1 MASETPAPP
10 PGKPPVLRK
19 PRSGRGTGLTAL
31 VVALATAGAGA
42 WWTLKIDQPAQQR
55 LEEALVANDRNVTSL
70 IGEIHAQQK
79 SLNALSAGE
88 DAAGSRLVALEREVA
103 RLAKET
109 ASRRVP
115 EGAMLRV
122 ARIGHLVHAADLAL
136 RMDRDPAL
144 ARTALHAAQGQ
155 LEVLRPAEEA
165 LHTAIATALAAL
177 DAVAEPPLEATNAEW
192 AAVSLALERLP
203 VKLATDTQPATGDD
217 ASQAGPVAGW
227 RGVLQAMWQDLLGLV
242 EIRDL
247 TTADEA
253 FIDPARH
260 ALNLAAM
267 RQEIG
272 LLRAALLRRDAV
284 SVKVSAEVLSQALT
298 REFSPEAPEVQALHS
313 KLAALRE
320 MELNPALPDLTE
332 CLALLPALN
341 AEPGASPPA
350 PPAPAAPADGTDFVP
365 PPADPRDIM

>member
-1 MASETPAPP
+1 MALA
-10 PGKPPVLRK
+10 
-19 PRSGRGTGLTAL
+19 
-31 VVALATAGAGA
+31 VAVATAGAGA
-42 WWTLKIDQPAQQR
+42 WWVLEIHRPAQQR
-55 LEEALVANDRNVTSL
+55 LEAALVANDRNVTSL

-88 DAAGSRLVALEREVA
+88 DAAGTKLATLEREVG
-103 RLAKET
+103 RLAEET
-109 ASRRVP
+109 ASRRAP
-115 EGAMLRV
+115 EGAVLRV

-144 ARTALHAAQGQ
+144 AKIALHAAQGQ
-155 LEVLRPAEEA
+155 LETLRPAEEA
-165 LHTAIATALAAL
+165 LHTAIGTALAAL

-203 VKLATDTQPATGDD
+203 VKLVPGTQPAAGDE
-217 ASQAGPVAGW
+217 APQAAPVTGW

-247 TTADEA
+247 TTTDEA

-260 ALNLAAM
+260 ALNVAAM
-267 RQEIG
+267 RQEIA
-272 LLRAALLRRDAV
+272 LLRAALLRGDAT
-284 SVKVSAEVLSQALT
+284 SVKVSAEVLSQTLT
-298 REFSPEAPEVQALHS
+298 RDFASEAPEVQALQN
-313 KLAALRE
+313 KLVVLRE

-341 AEPGASPPA
+341 AELGASPPA
-350 PPAPAAPADGTDFVP
+350 PPAPAAPAEGADFVP